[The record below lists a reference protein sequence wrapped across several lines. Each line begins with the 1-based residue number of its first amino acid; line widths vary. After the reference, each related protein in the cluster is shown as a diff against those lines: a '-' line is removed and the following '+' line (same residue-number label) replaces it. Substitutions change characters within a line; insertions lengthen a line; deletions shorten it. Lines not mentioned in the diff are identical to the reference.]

1 MGSYAND
8 GFHHAKLVL
17 LLGGLLSNV
26 VTWQNYDESHEKSI
40 KAPKILKIG
49 VYGLIHPELV

>member
-8 GFHHAKLVL
+8 GIHHPKLVL

-40 KAPKILKIG
+40 KAPK
-49 VYGLIHPELV
+49 Y

>member
-8 GFHHAKLVL
+8 GIHHAKLVL

-40 KAPKILKIG
+40 KAPKYWKSESM
-49 VYGLIHPELV
+49 V